1 MRDTGKSKTYFERIY
16 LVGMP
21 GVGKST
27 LGKKLAK
34 EIGWNFLDLD
44 EEVVKQHGASISEIF
59 TTKGEAIFRML
70 EQKTLHKTGSLNNY
84 IIACGGGTIVYDSNL
99 QWLLNNG
106 LTLYLKAEIGLI
118 IDRIKHSKTERP
130 LFSGLNTLEKEE
142 KIKKI
147 FSERAPLFEQ
157 SLMHEN
163 VPLKSLEVLKS
174 KALTA
179 IDKKYFS

>member
-1 MRDTGKSKTYFERIY
+1 MSNTGKSNTYFERIY

-44 EEVVKQHGASISEIF
+44 EEVVKYHGASIAEIF
-59 TTKGEAIFRML
+59 TTKGEATFRML
-70 EQKTLHKTGSLNNY
+70 EQQTLQETGTLKNY

-118 IDRIKHSKTERP
+118 IDRIRHSKTERP
-130 LFSGLNTLEKEE
+130 LFAGLSNEEKEE
-142 KIKKI
+142 KLKKI

-157 SLMHEN
+157 SLLHEN
-163 VPLKSLEVLKS
+163 VPLKSLEALKN
-174 KALTA
+174 KALTE
-179 IDKKYFS
+179 INKKNFT

>member
-1 MRDTGKSKTYFERIY
+1 MSNTGKSSTYFERLY

-21 GVGKST
+21 GAGKST

-44 EEVVKQHGASISEIF
+44 EAIVKQHGTSISEIF
-59 TTKGEAIFRML
+59 ATKGEATFRML
-70 EQKTLHKTGSLNNY
+70 EQQTLHQTGALNNY
-84 IIACGGGTIVYDSNL
+84 IIACGGGTVAYNSNL
-99 QWLLNNG
+99 QWLLSSG
-106 LTLYLKAEIGLI
+106 LTLYLKAEISLI
-118 IDRIKHSKTERP
+118 LDRIRHSKTERP
-130 LFSGLNTLEKEE
+130 LFAGLSTEEKEE

-157 SLMHEN
+157 SILHEN
-163 VPLKSLEVLKS
+163 IPLKSIKALKN

-179 IDKKYFS
+179 ICKNI